1 MFNLLSGINNPEEIQ
16 RLKDRVLSRLA
27 TAYSLEKMR
36 RALEKLRQSV
46 DNENH
51 LMHNI
56 IDADADNSAESNS
69 LEAIKKDANLEK
81 IQNSNN
87 EDKDEDAKKKK
98 MKKSNGFMRYPD
110 VANEFEEFE
119 EPMQGP
125 NRYETLN
132 DAYLGNKNYILGTNQ
147 CPIIEVGQLGVFF
160 D

>member
-1 MFNLLSGINNPEEIQ
+1 MRKEIISLTGIDNPEEIQ

-51 LMHNI
+51 LMRNI
-56 IDADADNSAESNS
+56 VDNEVDNSLENNS
-69 LEAIKKDANLEK
+69 LEAVKKAKKSNSDA
-81 IQNSNN
+81 
-87 EDKDEDAKKKK
+87 EDKDAEAMKKK

-110 VANEFEEFE
+110 VANDFNDFEDTLQS
-119 EPMQGP
+119 PS
-125 NRYETLN
+125 RYETLN

-147 CPIIEVGQLGVFF
+147 CPIIEVRSQY
-160 D
+160 DIW

>member
-1 MFNLLSGINNPEEIQ
+1 MLSDISGIGDPEEIQ

-46 DNENH
+46 ENENH

-56 IDADADNSAESNS
+56 IDPDSSESSENNNS
-69 LEAIKKDANLEK
+69 LEASKRDKSLVKAD
-81 IQNSNN
+81 
-87 EDKDEDAKKKK
+87 DKDNDATEKK

-110 VANEFEEFE
+110 VPNEYGDFDETL
-119 EPMQGP
+119 QGP

-147 CPIIEVGQLGVFF
+147 CPILEVSQH
-160 D
+160 